1 MCGVTETLM
10 AAGTIMS
17 TVGQYQ
23 QSKATADG
31 YRRQSEFLTQKAAV
45 EQERLRR
52 KTRSDAAR
60 QRVRYATS
68 GVQISGSPAEVQLN
82 ILKEGDLDARLV
94 GWETANRANSLQ
106 ADASAAG
113 KAGESLL
120 ASSVVKT
127 AGQYGEPFYDEL
139 KKKFFP

>member
-17 TVGQYQ
+17 AVGQYQ
-23 QSKATADG
+23 QSQATADG
-31 YRRQSEFLTQKAAV
+31 YRRQSDFLSQKAAV
-45 EQERLRR
+45 DQERLRR

-68 GVQISGSPAEVQLN
+68 GVQISGSPTEVQLN

-94 GWETANRANSLQ
+94 GWEARNRANSLQ
-106 ADASAAG
+106 ASASAAS
-113 KAGESLL
+113 KAGENLL
-120 ASSVVKT
+120 ASSVVTTTGK
-127 AGQYGEPFYDEL
+127 L
-139 KKKFFP
+139 L